1 MKTKA
6 LLLLMLGILATTGST
21 CINDGF
27 LVAVNL
33 PISACFAINPGPST
47 SFDGTV
53 AIKLADQIDMSNID
67 KISTI
72 RYYDIRVSNQGTY
85 PDSVVNGRAFINNIL
100 LLTYSGKWSD
110 FATPQ
115 TLLQNSTRIQTQ
127 AAGLNEL
134 VRVLNQFTTDA
145 NTTLYLRSTGR
156 LTGAPPVPAGLSVC
170 VEILAQVDAKVQ

>member
-6 LLLLMLGILATTGST
+6 LLLLLFGVLATTGST

-27 LVAVNL
+27 LIAVNL

-53 AIKLADQIDMSNID
+53 AIKLAEQIDLSNIEN
-67 KISTI
+67 IQTV
-72 RYYDIRVSNQGTY
+72 RYYDIRVSSQGTY

-110 FATPQ
+110 FTTPQ
-115 TLLQNSTRIQTQ
+115 SLLQNSTLIQTQ

-134 VRVLNQFTTDA
+134 VRVLNQFKTDP

-156 LTGAPPVPAGLSVC
+156 LTGAPPVPPGLSVC
-170 VEILAQVDAKVQ
+170 VEILAQVDAQVQ

>member
-6 LLLLMLGILATTGST
+6 LLLLLLGILATTGST
-21 CINDGF
+21 CINEGF
-27 LVAVNL
+27 LVSVNL

-47 SFDGTV
+47 SYDGTV
-53 AIKLADQIDMSNID
+53 AIKLADQIDASYID
-67 KISTI
+67 EIQTV

-85 PDSVVNGRAFINNIL
+85 ADSVVNGRAFINNIL
-100 LLTYSGKWSD
+100 LLTYAGKWSD

-115 TLLQNSTRIQTQ
+115 SLLQNSTLIQVQ

-134 VRVLNQFTTDA
+134 VRVLNQFKTDA
-145 NTTLYLRSTGR
+145 TTTLYLRSTGR

>member
-6 LLLLMLGILATTGST
+6 LLLLLLGILATTGST
-21 CINDGF
+21 CINEGF

-47 SFDGTV
+47 SYDGTV
-53 AIKLADQIDMSNID
+53 AIKLADQIDASYID
-67 KISTI
+67 EIQTV

-85 PDSVVNGRAFINNIL
+85 ADSVVNGRAFINNIL
-100 LLTYSGKWSD
+100 LLTYAGKWSD

-115 TLLQNSTRIQTQ
+115 SLLQNSTLIQTQ

-134 VRVLNQFTTDA
+134 VRALNQFKTDPA
-145 NTTLYLRSTGR
+145 TTLYLRSTGR
-156 LTGAPPVPAGLSVC
+156 LTGAPPVPSGLSVC